1 MGPKPRRVVRL
12 ACQAAARPRDG
23 HAFPR
28 GHASPRNAQT
38 GCSWHRAAAL
48 FSPLGKKPARE
59 NAIHPLAQAK
69 GLSGGEAVT
78 ALPCFGRLSACPPS
92 HGVTTAARVLYVAAA
107 WRAMYNT
114 QA

>member
-28 GHASPRNAQT
+28 GTASPRNAQT
-38 GCSWHRAAAL
+38 GFSWHGAAAL

-69 GLSGGEAVT
+69 GLSGGEAVKVI
-78 ALPCFGRLSACPPS
+78 LHRPLEGVPKSATIRRS
-92 HGVTTAARVLYVAAA
+92 RTGKWYVSV
-107 WRAMYNT
+107 
-114 QA
+114 